1 MCCVRS
7 LRFSRLSN
15 DLWLFLCHFENEAL
29 FQAEFHCKCVD
40 WRENCM
46 KSRLNTCRLGRW
58 SVIVVDQFKSKLLMD
73 AQVAQ
78 DKGHYDVAIAK
89 YNKYLEQHPFNAFA
103 LNNLSVIYINQAK
116 LELAEKTIMFYL
128 ENSEG
133 DASSFNH
140 LAIVYM
146 RTARQP
152 QAAKLLEHALSLDP
166 FKIETFL
173 NLTNVYGLLGDNAKA
188 MHYALEGIKVAPTSS
203 PAFNNLGTVL
213 NSMAMF
219 QEAQIAF
226 ETSFELDN
234 HNIEALVNLATC
246 QIIIGN
252 SDAAISTYEKALRK
266 LPKKVKSQADVI
278 KFLLSFEYLKKGYLD
293 KAWEYYDCGFH
304 PNIPSTSA
312 RAQARTFKKP
322 LWKGQPI
329 KGKTLLIW
337 REQGLGDEMM
347 FLSCLPDLIKFHD
360 KIILEVDK
368 RLVETIQRS
377 FPTIIVRAQNYGPPP
392 YFEAV
397 YHDYD
402 YQLPL
407 GSLMRYFRKTIDDFK
422 TSGPFVQIDPLK
434 KSKFSDRLAPYKG
447 KLLIGIC
454 WRSGKI
460 DALRAMTYV
469 GIMRWGKLFSMK
481 DVVWVNLQYGDC
493 EDECLEAEKEFGIQ
507 IVRWLDLDLKDDV
520 DEVFA
525 LMSEL
530 DYVVTVA
537 TAVHHMAAATG
548 VKTLLITPQGAWN
561 RFHLDY
567 DPWFSNLHPFIADHQ
582 NLADAL
588 PLIKNYI
595 LHHGKQC

>member
-1 MCCVRS
+1 MK
-7 LRFSRLSN
+7 FPQN
-15 DLWLFLCHFENEAL
+15 DCLFWH
-29 FQAEFHCKCVD
+29 
-40 WRENCM
+40 
-46 KSRLNTCRLGRW
+46 W
-58 SVIVVDQFKSKLLMD
+58 SIVVVEKFKSKLLID

-78 DKGHYDVAIAK
+78 DKGHYDAAIVN
-89 YNKYLEQHPFNAFA
+89 YNKYLEQDPFNSFA
-103 LNNLSVIYINQAK
+103 LNNLSVIYINQAQ

-166 FKIETFL
+166 FKIETFF
-173 NLTNVYGLLGDNAKA
+173 NLTNAYGLMGDNSKA
-188 MHYALEGIKVAPTSS
+188 VHYALEAIKIGPTSS
-203 PAFNNLGTVL
+203 PAFNNLGTVM

-226 ETSFELDN
+226 ETAFDLDN
-234 HNIEALVNLATC
+234 GNIEALVNMATC
-246 QIIIGN
+246 QIINGN
-252 SDAAISTYEKALRK
+252 NDAAISIYEKALKK
-266 LPKKVKSQADVI
+266 LPKKAKSQSDVI
-278 KFLLSFEYLKKGYLD
+278 KFLLSFEYLKKGYLG

-312 RAQARTFKKP
+312 RGQPRTFKKP

-337 REQGLGDEMM
+337 REQGLGDEVM

-368 RLVETIQRS
+368 RLVETMKRS
-377 FPTIIVRAQNYGPPP
+377 FPTITVRAQKYGPPP
-392 YFEAV
+392 YFEAID
-397 YHDYD
+397 HDYD
-402 YQLPL
+402 YHLPV
-407 GSLMRYFRKTIDDFK
+407 GSLMRYFRKTFDDFK
-422 TSGPFVQIDPLK
+422 SSGPFVSVDAAK
-434 KSKFSDRLAPYKG
+434 KQKFSRRLSQYKD
-447 KLLIGIC
+447 KLVIGIC

-469 GIMRWGKLFSMK
+469 GIMKWGELFSMK
-481 DVVWVNLQYGDC
+481 DIVWVNLQYGEC
-493 EDECLEAEKEFGIQ
+493 EEECLEAEKEFGIE
-507 IVRWLDLDLKDDV
+507 IVRWSDLDLKDDL
-520 DEVFA
+520 DDVFA

-537 TAVHHMAAATG
+537 TAVHHMAASTG
-548 VKTLLITPQGAWN
+548 VETLLITPHGAWN

-567 DPWFSNLHPFIADHQ
+567 DPWFANLHPFIADYQ

-588 PLIKNYI
+588 PLVKNHI
-595 LHHGKQC
+595 LAHGKKF